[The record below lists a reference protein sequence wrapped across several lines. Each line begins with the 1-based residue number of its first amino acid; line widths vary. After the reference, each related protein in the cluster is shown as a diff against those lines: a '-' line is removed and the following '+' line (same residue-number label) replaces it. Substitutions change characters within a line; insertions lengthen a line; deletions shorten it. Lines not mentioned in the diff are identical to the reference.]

1 MWAQKNITERS
12 SSYSESD
19 SGSHDREITELAAAL
34 REVLSI
40 STPSA
45 GSGGNS
51 RAAAAAEQRL
61 VSKRRAALKKTIK
74 AMNSGVDVSSLFN
87 EMVKAASTK
96 DLVQKKLVF
105 QYIVAQTQKNTDLV
119 ALSINTIQQ
128 DLHDKDPLVR
138 GLALRTLCSMRI
150 SNHVELILETVHRG
164 LVDPSSYVR
173 KTAVF
178 ACLKLFHMSPRHV
191 LDTGLIKELY
201 TLLRDRDTIVI
212 ANIVSALNEI
222 LASDG
227 GITINK
233 NIAHYLLQRLREFNE
248 WHQCLV
254 IETLIRYKPESDN
267 EVFAMMNILDDRLK
281 HHNSG
286 VQLMTL
292 KLFLH
297 LTKEMPELHQDVY
310 KRFKDVLLTLL
321 SLGKPEISFS
331 SLTHAKILAMN
342 SPNIFCKDY
351 KYFYRRVKEPSFVTM
366 EKLNILE
373 LIVTETTAKEIVD
386 EVSGYII
393 ETSGPLR
400 RKSISVVAS
409 IAIKYNKIL
418 NYSLEIFMRLLET
431 TVEPIVLEILSCL
444 QGFDYIILKNIK
456 SFPLVLISIW
466 PSIDFE
472 KSSPVGLL
480 FLNFLALFG
489 NEILEAPYIVES
501 FIDTL
506 EKYQNSK
513 FRIQLL
519 NTTVS
524 LFLRRPGECRE
535 MLGRLFKATIKDDQ
549 EQQQSLSVR
558 ERGLFLYRLLQSDI
572 QMAKKIFV
580 ESIDAD
586 ILKEGDGNIKDK
598 KINEDTNINLL
609 LDFNTLSVVY
619 GESSDKFLVTEF
631 YSSSNANNNDY
642 FDTQNDEE
650 KEFVDSLNVIT
661 KAQEEQSLLVKQQ
674 NQESMNLTDF
684 SPELW
689 GSATSTRSNSAI
701 MIPPYHHYS
710 ETSPFLDDIE
720 SALEERYGQTDD

>member
-1 MWAQKNITERS
+1 MWTQRSISNSIAERS
-12 SSYSESD
+12 SSD
-19 SGSHDREITELAAAL
+19 SGNNHDQEIVELAATL

-40 STPSA
+40 HTPSV
-45 GSGGNS
+45 GSGGVSSNT
-51 RAAAAAEQRL
+51 RAAAAAEQRS
-61 VSKRRAALKKTIK
+61 VSKKRAAIRKVLK
-74 AMNSGVDVSSLFN
+74 AMSSGVDVSSLFS

-105 QYIVAQTQKNTDLV
+105 QYIVTQAQKNTDLIV
-119 ALSINTIQQ
+119 LSINTIQQ

-138 GLALRTLCSMRI
+138 GLTLRTLCSLRN
-150 SNHVELILETVHRG
+150 SDHVELMLESAYRG

-173 KTAVF
+173 KTAAL
-178 ACLKLFHMSPRHV
+178 ACLKLFHMSPRYV

-201 TLLRDRDTIVI
+201 NLLQDRDTTVI
-212 ANIVSALNEI
+212 ANVISTLNEI

-227 GITINK
+227 GITITK
-233 NIAHYLLQRLREFNE
+233 NLAHYLLQRLREFNE

-254 IETLIRYKPESDN
+254 IEALTRYKPESDN
-267 EVFAMMNILDDRLK
+267 EVFAIMNLLDDRLK

-286 VQLMTL
+286 VQLMTV
-292 KLFLH
+292 KLFLN
-297 LTKEMPELHQDVY
+297 LTKEMPELHRDVH
-310 KRFKDVLLTLL
+310 KRFKDISLTLL

-331 SLTHAKILAMN
+331 CLTHAKTLAMN

-351 KYFYRRVKEPSFVTM
+351 KYFYRRVKEPSFITL
-366 EKLNILE
+366 EKLDILE
-373 LIVTETTAKEIVD
+373 LIVNEATVKEIVD

-393 ETSGPLR
+393 ETSGLLR
-400 RKSISVVAS
+400 RKSVNLVAS
-409 IAIKYNKIL
+409 IATKFNKIL

-431 TVEPIVLEILSCL
+431 NVESIVSEILGCL
-444 QGFDYIILKNIK
+444 QGFDNIILKNIK
-456 SFPLVLISIW
+456 SFPLVLISTW
-466 PSIDFE
+466 PSINFE
-472 KSSPVGLL
+472 KSSPVGLI
-480 FLNFLALFG
+480 FLNFLSLFG
-489 NEILEAPYIVES
+489 DEILEAPYIVES

-506 EKYQNSK
+506 EKYQSSK

-549 EQQQSLSVR
+549 NQQQSLDVR

-572 QMAKKIFV
+572 QMAKKIFI

-586 ILKEGDGNIKDK
+586 ILNEGDNNTKDK
-598 KINEDTNINLL
+598 KIHEDTNKNLL
-609 LDFNTLSVVY
+609 LGFNTLSVVY
-619 GESSDKFLVTEF
+619 GKSSDQFLVTEF
-631 YSSSNANNNDY
+631 HSSSNVNNDDH
-642 FDTQNDEE
+642 FDTQRDEE
-650 KEFVDSLNVIT
+650 QEFAGSLSII
-661 KAQEEQSLLVKQQ
+661 EEKSSSLVKHHD
-674 NQESMNLTDF
+674 QESMNSTDF
-684 SPELW
+684 SPEFW
-689 GSATSTRSNSAI
+689 GSVTSTSNST